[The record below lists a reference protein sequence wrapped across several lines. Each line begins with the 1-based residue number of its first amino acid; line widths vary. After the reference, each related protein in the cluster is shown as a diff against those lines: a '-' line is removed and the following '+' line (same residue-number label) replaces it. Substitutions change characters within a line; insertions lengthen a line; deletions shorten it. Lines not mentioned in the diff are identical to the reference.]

1 MDGESLGKSDP
12 ITNRQH
18 FSYLTIIHQ
27 NMEVIE
33 ESKLLLLN
41 IAMECLNAMKI
52 KVKKL
57 FFEKTLPWFEFKNN
71 FCFATD
77 FD

>member
-1 MDGESLGKSDP
+1 
-12 ITNRQH
+12 
-18 FSYLTIIHQ
+18 
-27 NMEVIE
+27 MEVIE